1 MAWAG
6 LRKCYAVGRCASVGG
21 VSGWQTIARGRR
33 VGAERYAQHPMT
45 AQAVA
50 VGALWKESEV
60 VIPSKVRSEWP
71 GEGAERWRGEDASTC
86 LLGREALLRAAC
98 HCV

>member
-50 VGALWKESEV
+50 VDALWKESAV
-60 VIPSKVRSEWP
+60 VIASKVRSEWP
-71 GEGAERWRGEDASTC
+71 GKVQKDGAGKTRVPVFWGERRC
-86 LLGREALLRAAC
+86 CGRP
-98 HCV
+98 VIV